1 MGLVQLIPTKNK
13 NMNNAHILA
22 ASKTDALTKFVLRNP
37 KTGLYYGHGFG
48 FNASLDSA
56 ERLQGGTD
64 LIRTWIVLKARWCS
78 YSPDKGANIQ
88 AIQVGN

>member
-1 MGLVQLIPTKNK
+1 
-13 NMNNAHILA
+13 MNNAHILA

-37 KTGLYYGHGFG
+37 KTGLYFKSRIG

-56 ERLQGGTD
+56 QRLQGGSD
-64 LIRTWIVLKARWCS
+64 LIRTWFFLKAIWCS
-78 YSPDKGANIQ
+78 YSPDKGASIE